1 MEKIFIGW
9 DARENEAFEVC
20 QYSLNRRSAEP
31 LDIMALRIQA
41 VRHQGLFWRR
51 QKTEGNKRVDL
62 EDGKPFSTDFAFTR
76 FLVPT
81 LMNYEGWALFCDCD
95 FLFLRDVGDLF
106 HLRDDRYAVMCVK
119 HEYAPTGS

>member
-41 VRHQGLFWRR
+41 LRHQGMFWRR

-81 LMNYEGWALFCDCD
+81 LMNYDGWALFCDCD
-95 FLFLRDVGDLF
+95 FPFLR
-106 HLRDDRYAVMCVK
+106 
-119 HEYAPTGS
+119 S